1 MAYTNND
8 ILNLINFTI
17 KKDTKGQ
24 PMTLKTFSLLLST
37 KSLEL
42 QEMFYDA
49 YERTKEMTDS
59 IRRFKVTKTG
69 AQITPSGTKLTLP
82 TDYAHEG
89 FLYYKEGGT
98 DVRPCEFVDDDQFM
112 MRQSAVIEEPTS
124 SYPIYRLT
132 TDYIEYLPT
141 TLNQSYFTFSYL
153 RYVTEPFYD
162 YYIDVNGLPHYL
174 EAGATHV
181 WTTGEIDSNGTTHT
195 TGDTNWAS
203 LTVELDFNEEDKLKV
218 ATKILQA
225 VSVPINEAGV
235 YQYAEQL
242 KTES

>member
-162 YYIDVNGLPHYL
+162 YYIVENGLPHS
-174 EAGATHV
+174 AGDDD
-181 WTTGEIDSNGTTHT
+181 WT
-195 TGDTNWAS
+195 S

-218 ATKILQA
+218 AAKILQA
-225 VSVPINEAGV
+225 VSIPINEAGV
-235 YQYAEQL
+235 FQYAEQL